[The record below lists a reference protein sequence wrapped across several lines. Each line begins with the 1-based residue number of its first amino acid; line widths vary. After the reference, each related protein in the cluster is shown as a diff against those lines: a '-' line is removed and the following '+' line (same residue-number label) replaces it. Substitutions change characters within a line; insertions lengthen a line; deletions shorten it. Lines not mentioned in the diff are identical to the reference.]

1 MSESR
6 SEFEAWR
13 SHGAFPE
20 SNLLNRC
27 SDGSPRAGEYRNLR
41 VHDDWEVWQ
50 ASRRAAL
57 EEAIGTLDQ
66 FEPSMSEEGSSYYLR
81 QIEMA
86 IRELAG
92 KTKEG
97 QEP

>member
-1 MSESR
+1 
-6 SEFEAWR
+6 
-13 SHGAFPE
+13 
-20 SNLLNRC
+20 
-27 SDGSPRAGEYRNLR
+27 
-41 VHDDWEVWQ
+41 
-50 ASRRAAL
+50 
-57 EEAIGTLDQ
+57 
-66 FEPSMSEEGSSYYLR
+66 MSEEGSSYYLR

>member
-6 SEFEAWR
+6 SEFEAWAKLG
-13 SHGAFPE
+13 SDFPE
-20 SNLLNRC
+20 VVFADERGKYPT
-27 SDGSPRAGEYRNLR
+27 D
-41 VHDDWEVWQ
+41 HHQMQWEAWQ

-66 FEPSMSEEGSSYYLR
+66 FEPSMSEDGSSYYLR

-86 IRELAG
+86 IRAIAS
-92 KTKEG
+92 KD
-97 QEP
+97 